1 MLSNLGKGVDMG
13 NAQWY
18 AFGGIERSVIN
29 LSVDSE
35 GKVTLYLLGRPISL
49 GGK

>member
-1 MLSNLGKGVDMG
+1 MG
-13 NAQWY
+13 NPRWY
-18 AFGGIERSVIN
+18 AFGDIERSMIN

-35 GKVTLYLLGRPISL
+35 GKMTLYFLGRPISL